1 MEALDS
7 LAQNVELLL
16 SRYTDL
22 QRENSELREANE
34 NQRQEMMR
42 THGELVDLQQRYR
55 YLMEANAML
64 GSPDQREQARRRLT
78 AIIAQIDKA
87 IDVLKQ

>member
-16 SRYTDL
+16 SRYADL
-22 QRENSELREANE
+22 QRENRELREANE

-42 THGELVDLQQRYR
+42 THSELVELQQRYR
-55 YLMEANAML
+55 HLSQAAAMV
-64 GSPDQREQARRRLT
+64 GSPEERELAKRRLT
-78 AIIAQIDKA
+78 ALIDKVDKA
-87 IDVLKQ
+87 IEVLKQ

>member
-1 MEALDS
+1 MEALEA
-7 LAQNVELLL
+7 LKQNVETL
-16 SRYTDL
+16 L
-22 QRENSELREANE
+22 QRYQALQQENQQLREANE
-34 NQRQEMMR
+34 TQRQEMMR
-42 THGELVDLQQRYR
+42 THGELLDLQQRYR